1 MRRVFGCMK
10 TIPSKPKV
18 PRGRRGKAA
27 KPNPRNKATAD
38 DFEDEGM
45 GVAPKE

>member
-1 MRRVFGCMK
+1 MAMK
-10 TIPSKPKV
+10 RNSSSKAKV
-18 PRGRRGKAA
+18 PRGRRGKSDR
-27 KPNPRNKATAD
+27 PDPSNKATAD